1 MRACHGRRR
10 PPDRSGSRMGHGV
23 SWGAQRVGIR
33 PSRSA
38 SLPQTTSWPWSAR
51 GLDATDHRSGGNSRP
66 PGGIRSSWP
75 STLNDALMRMEMER
89 FGGAPRAVLWISM

>member
-38 SLPQTTSWPWSAR
+38 SLPQTTSCRDRRVAWTQRIIDQGGTAGRLVGSGPHDRLPWTTRWCAWRWRGSAALP
-51 GLDATDHRSGGNSRP
+51 GLSFGSRC
-66 PGGIRSSWP
+66 
-75 STLNDALMRMEMER
+75 
-89 FGGAPRAVLWISM
+89 